1 MILTVIAL
9 LLSSFLIML
18 SDIKRTMPD
27 SFITM
32 DEAKDLDIYIFSSKR
47 EFPLLRPKPY
57 ERNGSEDYYKI
68 NQTLI

>member
-32 DEAKDLDIYIFSSKR
+32 DEAKDLDIYIFSSR
-47 EFPLLRPKPY
+47 LSGF
-57 ERNGSEDYYKI
+57 GSLYVIDEKGELSGFKDY
-68 NQTLI
+68 L

>member
-32 DEAKDLDIYIFSSKR
+32 DEAKDLDIYIFSSRLSGFCSLYVIDEKG
-47 EFPLLRPKPY
+47 ELSDFK
-57 ERNGSEDYYKI
+57 DY
-68 NQTLI
+68 L

>member
-9 LLSSFLIML
+9 LLLSFLIIL

-32 DEAKDLDIYIFSSKR
+32 DEAKDLDIYIFSSRLSGFGSLYVIDEKG
-47 EFPLLRPKPY
+47 EFFDFRDFL
-57 ERNGSEDYYKI
+57 
-68 NQTLI
+68 

>member
-1 MILTVIAL
+1 MILAVIAL

-32 DEAKDLDIYIFSSKR
+32 DEAKDLDIYIFSSR
-47 EFPLLRPKPY
+47 LSGF
-57 ERNGSEDYYKI
+57 GSLYVIDEKGELSDFKDY
-68 NQTLI
+68 L

>member
-32 DEAKDLDIYIFSSKR
+32 DEAKDLDIYIFSSR
-47 EFPLLRPKPY
+47 LSGF
-57 ERNGSEDYYKI
+57 GSLYAVSYTHL
-68 NQTLI
+68 TLPTN